1 MPSNGVPET
10 AAPVEQPAVQ
20 IIEQN
25 AAPVAV
31 AAVAAPEAP
40 KLATVNL
47 DAINRQAAQQ
57 QGAAKVA
64 PQREFR
70 SK

>member
-1 MPSNGVPET
+1 MPTNGVPEPT
-10 AAPVEQPAVQ
+10 AKGEQPAVQ
-20 IIEQN
+20 IIEQTP

-40 KLATVNL
+40 KLASVNL

-57 QGAAKVA
+57 QQAAKVA
-64 PQREFR
+64 PQREF
-70 SK
+70 